1 MFKFLVFL
9 ASAFIIYGLYLEKE
23 YFNGKEE
30 SNSFNNDQLEDI
42 KSRINDIEEII
53 YGFDN
58 KIDEENSRNI
68 MNTEKF
74 DININ
79 QSIDDK
85 EYEFQT
91 INSYING
98 NISLAETCKILGM
111 EKGEVLLL
119 KNLYIESKNIE

>member
-30 SNSFNNDQLEDI
+30 SNSFDNDQLEDI

-119 KNLYIESKNIE
+119 KNLYIESKN

>member
-30 SNSFNNDQLEDI
+30 SNSFDNDQLEDI